1 MVMALRI
8 SRHARA
14 RLKYPAGKKAKDV
27 MHDLLPSINKCILQ
41 RVTLCAIFKKKK
53 TLVRKQK

>member
-14 RLKYPAGKKAKDV
+14 RPKYPAGKKAKDV

-41 RVTLCAIFKKKK
+41 RVTLCAIFKEKKK
-53 TLVRKQK
+53 HG